1 MRTYRIHTDRLVI
14 RCWEP
19 ADAPLLKEAVD
30 ASLDHLR
37 PWLPWAWHDPQT
49 VEEKVELLRLFR
61 GKYDL
66 DQDYILAIFDREES
80 TVLGGTGLHTRLGK
94 NEREIGYW
102 VRSDR
107 ANQGIISEAVSALVH
122 VGFAY
127 EGLARLQIHCDVN
140 NHASA
145 AIPRK
150 LGFVHEGTLRG
161 KNSPGED
168 SQHDVMIW
176 GMLRDEFERTPPAV
190 TDLRVFDVLG
200 NALLPDGGS
209 DMSGEDEG

>member
-19 ADAPLLKEAVD
+19 GDAPLLKEAVD
-30 ASLDHLR
+30 ISLDHLR
-37 PWLPWAWHDPQT
+37 PWLPWAWHEPQT
-49 VEEKVELLRLFR
+49 LEEKIALLRMFR

-80 TVLGGTGLHTRLGK
+80 VVLGGTGLHTRLGK

-107 ANQGIISEAVSALVH
+107 ANQGIITEAVTALVR
-122 VGFAY
+122 VGFEY
-127 EGLARLQIHCDVN
+127 EGLSRLEIHCDPD

-150 LGFVHEGTLRG
+150 LGFVHEGTLRQRVL
-161 KNSPGED
+161 PGD
-168 SQHDVMIW
+168 DRQRDVMIW
-176 GMLRDEFERTPPAV
+176 AMLLEEYSGTPSAAAEV
-190 TDLRVFDVLG
+190 QVFDVLG
-200 NALLPDGGS
+200 NALVPGADSTGA
-209 DMSGEDEG
+209 